1 VLTLTLH
8 NDFMVNLAAAVH
20 LLSKSLS
27 SVFKQATEC
36 KSLIYCRR
44 SLVVI
49 RSIASFVWR
58 TCSHMHHFQVAFLA
72 LPTLVHPG
80 LFQSVVSAHLVRKVA
95 ISYMWLHAVCHKNS
109 VTRNIVS
116 GSTVC
121 VLFVIIFFQWWLFC
135 YVIVLCVRFTTIC
148 YSFECKC
155 IVDVCS
161 VWCVCFMTY
170 ILLVCCRTVTVIL
183 VQVLLSVSS
192 ETVLVVVHGIVHPEL
207 LDLVLHFLFH
217 FRILVQTQEI
227 NSFVLHISSLRYHS
241 AQELLVCLTLQRLL
255 ATFQEDCVQDVRRKS
270 SYIGIVRLF
279 AA

>member
-1 VLTLTLH
+1 
-8 NDFMVNLAAAVH
+8 M
-20 LLSKSLS
+20 
-27 SVFKQATEC
+27 
-36 KSLIYCRR
+36 
-44 SLVVI
+44 
-49 RSIASFVWR
+49 
-58 TCSHMHHFQVAFLA
+58 
-72 LPTLVHPG
+72 
-80 LFQSVVSAHLVRKVA
+80 
-95 ISYMWLHAVCHKNS
+95 
-109 VTRNIVS
+109 
-116 GSTVC
+116 
-121 VLFVIIFFQWWLFC
+121 
-135 YVIVLCVRFTTIC
+135 RFTTIC

-161 VWCVCFMTY
+161 VRCICFITY

-183 VQVLLSVSS
+183 VQVLLSASS
-192 ETVLVVVHGIVHPEL
+192 ETVLVVVHGIVRPEL
-207 LDLVLHFLFH
+207 LDLALHFLFH